1 MNNRRSNDNDKN
13 KLLYDPNQREQRR
26 LGAFS
31 NVENEDYD
39 EDVNEEENEELE
51 NDEIEDTRTSSVPQK
66 NNIVKNTVGK
76 KIVSGAG
83 AKAKALGA
91 KVGAKIVAFIAANP
105 WVLIVLGVVILIF
118 IIILIVAG
126 GSTSNGYYSQECNFN
141 ASTVNLTV
149 LGTTYELV
157 KGRDFTD
164 DQIEAVMIIVKTNA
178 LSYGNYDNSSKV
190 LELDTCTYNYND
202 FSGNS
207 EYERYD
213 ELYTEIENYLYISS
227 SYNTSIDVLTSAN
240 ALELNSRT
248 LNEISESTDR
258 FTIILNNLYEPN
270 ADEVNE
276 IVYTNNL
283 FIGDSRIE
291 EMKNYGIVVK

>member
-1 MNNRRSNDNDKN
+1 
-13 KLLYDPNQREQRR
+13 
-26 LGAFS
+26 
-31 NVENEDYD
+31 
-39 EDVNEEENEELE
+39 
-51 NDEIEDTRTSSVPQK
+51 
-66 NNIVKNTVGK
+66 
-76 KIVSGAG
+76 
-83 AKAKALGA
+83 
-91 KVGAKIVAFIAANP
+91 
-105 WVLIVLGVVILIF
+105 
-118 IIILIVAG
+118 
-126 GSTSNGYYSQECNFN
+126 
-141 ASTVNLTV
+141 
-149 LGTTYELV
+149 
-157 KGRDFTD
+157 
-164 DQIEAVMIIVKTNA
+164 MIIVKTNA

-258 FTIILNNLYEPN
+258 FTIILNNLYEPD

-291 EMKNYGIVVK
+291 EMKNYGIVDSSKVIYGRGYGYDWFIGNGEFNASNTNSLDGGINGCLLYTSPSPRDPKTSRMPSSA